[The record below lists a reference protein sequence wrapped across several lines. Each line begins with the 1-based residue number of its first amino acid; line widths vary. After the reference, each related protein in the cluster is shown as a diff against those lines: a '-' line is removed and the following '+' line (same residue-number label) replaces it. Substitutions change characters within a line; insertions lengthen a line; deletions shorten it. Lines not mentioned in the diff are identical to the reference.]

1 MAKPTKTQIKEYLN
15 WLPDDFDLIKKL
27 YQQTEEAYLILAE
40 DTLSDEFQIVANI
53 LDVFSEK
60 TEALLT
66 LFAPDPPSALP
77 SGGDSTDTAGG

>member
-15 WLPDDFDLIKKL
+15 WLEEDYGVVKQL
-27 YQQTEEAYLILAE
+27 YQKAEEAYLLTLHN
-40 DTLSDEFQIVANI
+40 TLSDEFQIVASI

-60 TEALLT
+60 TEAHLT

-77 SGGDSTDTAGG
+77 SAEDSENTAGG